1 MVADNNNA
9 NGTEAG
15 TPADGGKDNA
25 KADEKRFTQAEV
37 DEIINKRLA
46 KEKAT
51 REREESEKEAERK
64 KQAEIDRLDGEEKLK
79 AQYQMSLDKE
89 RSARSDAERKLRI
102 ANTGVSLSKLGYDSA
117 FAEILARDNDEDTDA
132 MVTKFDK
139 MVKELV
145 KSEVLKTQSHGA
157 PPIPDGGSHSARDD
171 ILEKS
176 RIASGLAP
184 RK

>member
-1 MVADNNNA
+1 
-9 NGTEAG
+9 
-15 TPADGGKDNA
+15 
-25 KADEKRFTQAEV
+25 
-37 DEIINKRLA
+37 
-46 KEKAT
+46 
-51 REREESEKEAERK
+51 
-64 KQAEIDRLDGEEKLK
+64 
-79 AQYQMSLDKE
+79 MSLDKE